1 VHGPGRGRLPLAF
14 PSFRLRAG
22 RMAAACAVAVS
33 AAAPLAAQVPGQL
46 APPAPASRLQGPGL
60 SRLDLMPWPASI
72 TIQPGRLA
80 LDSTFTWAVAGYS
93 SPRLLRAVSRALRRL
108 EGRTGLILP
117 RSPSADTASPTLVVG
132 AGGAGMEVQG
142 VAEDESYTLAVGA
155 ERAVLAATTVV
166 GVIRGLETVLQL
178 VQGDRDGWYLPQVS
192 ISDRPRFPWRGLLI
206 DVSRHW
212 EPPAVIER
220 NLDAMAAVKLNVLHW
235 HLSDDQGF
243 RVESRRYPRL
253 QDSGS
258 DGQYYTQD
266 QVRAIVAYAR
276 DRGIRVVP
284 EFDMPAHTQSWFVG
298 YPQYASAPGPYHIA
312 REFGVHDAVFDPTRG
327 DVYRFIDRF
336 VGEMVGLFPD
346 AYWHVGGDE
355 ANGKQWSANPA
366 IQEFIRRHDL
376 KDNAGLQAYFNQRVL
391 RILTKY
397 HKRMVGWDEILH
409 PDLPKTIVIQ
419 SWRGVASL
427 AAAARQGYDVILS
440 SGYYLDAMST
450 AADHYRVDP
459 LPDSLGL
466 DSAAAHV
473 LGGEACMWGEAV
485 TPETIDSRIWP
496 RTAAIA
502 ERFWSPKS
510 VSDPDDMYRRL
521 AVVSAELEEVGVSTE
536 SHAVRM
542 LARIAPGLDPTPLE
556 TLLSVASPASLGGR
570 KFVSQQMQF
579 IPLTTVSE
587 AARPD
592 PPAAREVAA
601 EVHALLL
608 DLPRFAAYRA
618 SLAARFRSWRD
629 VEPAMAA
636 EAERSPMVAEALP
649 VARDLADLGA
659 AGLEALAY
667 LEAGTVA
674 PPDWRADRVALLQR
688 VAQPKANL
696 RLMVLPAVR
705 QLIGAA
711 ANVRP

>member
-1 VHGPGRGRLPLAF
+1 VPGPGRGRLPLAGASL
-14 PSFRLRAG
+14 PRRAG
-22 RMAAACAVAVS
+22 SVAAACAVLS
-33 AAAPLAAQVPGQL
+33 AAAPLAAQAPTPL
-46 APPAPASRLQGPGL
+46 APQAPASQVPETGL

-72 TIQPGRLA
+72 SVQPGRLA
-80 LDSTFTWAVAGYS
+80 LDSTFSWAIAGFS
-93 SPRLLRAVSRALRRL
+93 SPRLAGAVHRALRRL
-108 EGRTGLILP
+108 EGRTGLVLP
-117 RSPSADTASPTLVVG
+117 REPTADSAAPTLTLG
-132 AGGAGMEVQG
+132 AGDAGMPVQG
-142 VAEDESYTLAVGA
+142 VGEDESYSLEVSS
-155 ERAVLAATTVV
+155 RHAVLAAPTEV
-166 GVIRGLETVLQL
+166 GIIRGLETFLQL
-178 VQGDRDGWYLPQVS
+178 VQGDRDGWYLPLVS

-220 NLDAMAAVKLNVLHW
+220 DLDAMAAVKLNVLHW

-243 RVESRRYPRL
+243 RVESKRYPRL

-258 DGQYYTQD
+258 DGRYYTQE

-298 YPQYASAPGPYHIA
+298 YPQYASAAGPYRVA
-312 REFGVHDAVFDPTRG
+312 REFGVHDAVFDPTREE
-327 DVYRFIDRF
+327 VYRFIDGF
-336 VGEMVGLFPD
+336 VGEMVKLFPD

-366 IQEFIRRHDL
+366 IQAFIQRRNL

-397 HKRMVGWDEILH
+397 GKRMVGWDEILH

-427 AAAARQGYDVILS
+427 AAAARQGYDAILS

-459 LPDSLGL
+459 LPNSLGL
-466 DSAAAHV
+466 DTAQAGHV
-473 LGGEACMWGEAV
+473 LGGEACMWGEAI

-496 RTAAIA
+496 RTAAMA
-502 ERFWSPKS
+502 ERFWSSRS
-510 VSDPDDMYRRL
+510 VADPDDMYRRL
-521 AVVSAELEEVGVSTE
+521 AVVSGELEELGVSTE
-536 SHAVRM
+536 SHAARM
-542 LARIAPGLDPTPLE
+542 LARIAPGLDPAPLE

-570 KFVSQQMQF
+570 RFVSPQMQF

-608 DLPRFAAYRA
+608 DLPRFAVYRA
-618 SLAARFRSWRD
+618 SLAERFRAWRD
-629 VEPAMAA
+629 AEPLVAA
-636 EAERSPMVAEALP
+636 QAERSPMVAEALP
-649 VARDLADLGA
+649 VARDLAELGA

-667 LEAGTVA
+667 LETGTVA
-674 PPDWRADRVALLQR
+674 PADWKADRVALLQR
-688 VAQPKANL
+688 AAQPKANV
-696 RLMVLPAVR
+696 RLMVLPALR
-705 QLIGAA
+705 DLIGAA
-711 ANVRP
+711 SNVRR